1 MVYLE
6 DIYYLNPLGINMQKL
21 VVLFSFTLIFFGCTN
36 AGTDKNTDTVGI
48 GEISISADESL
59 QPVVSALEGAF
70 ENRRSAAKINVIYKP
85 EQESINLL
93 LLDSARVAVVTRELN
108 ASEKKVFEQQKLK
121 YRSLKVGVDAVALI
135 TNKSS
140 SDTLITF
147 NQLKNMFS
155 GKDKSKIL
163 VVDDANSSNL
173 VCVMDRLGLKDVTKL
188 NVFSGQSNK
197 GVIEYVKANRNAIG
211 LIGVNWI
218 SDGDDPASMG
228 FYSDINVMSVSAIEN
243 PKKEEYYLPFE
254 YNLYLERYPFRRNIY
269 MITKEARQGLG
280 TGFINFSADDIG
292 QLVIQKTGILPATQP
307 LRLYKV
313 QN

>member
-1 MVYLE
+1 MKKSTILF
-6 DIYYLNPLGINMQKL
+6 ILIGI
-21 VVLFSFTLIFFGCTN
+21 LFFDCKNN
-36 AGTDKNTDTVGI
+36 ATDKNTDTVGI

-59 QPVVSALEGAF
+59 QPVVSALKGAF
-70 ENRRSAAKINVIYKP
+70 ENNKKAAKINVIYKP

-93 LLDSARVAVVTRELN
+93 LLDSVRVAVVTRELN
-108 ASEKKVFEQQKLK
+108 ATEKKVFEQQKFK

-135 TNKSS
+135 TNKSNT
-140 SDTLITF
+140 DTLITF
-147 NQLKNMFS
+147 NQLKNLFT
-155 GKDKSKIL
+155 GKDKSKTL

-173 VCVMDRLGLKDVTKL
+173 VCVMDRLGLKDLTKL

-197 GVIEYVKANRNAIG
+197 GVIDYVKVNKTAIG
-211 LIGVNWI
+211 FIGVNWI

-228 FYSDINVMSVSAIEN
+228 FYRDINVLSVSDLEN

-254 YNLYLERYPFRRNIY
+254 YNLYLEKYPFRRNIY
-269 MITKEARQGLG
+269 MVTKEARQGLG

>member
-1 MVYLE
+1 MKYTYIYL
-6 DIYYLNPLGINMQKL
+6 LGL
-21 VVLFSFTLIFFGCTN
+21 FLFSCSQRGK
-36 AGTDKNTDTVGI
+36 DQSSDTVGM

-59 QPVVSALEGAF
+59 QPVVSALKIAF
-70 ENRRSAAKINVIYKP
+70 EGNNSAAKINVIYKP
-85 EQESINLL
+85 EQESINLM

-108 ASEKKVFEQQKLK
+108 ALEKKVFEQQKLK

-135 TNKSS
+135 TNKSDN
-140 SDTLITF
+140 DTLITF
-147 NQLKNMFS
+147 NKIKNILL
-155 GKDKSKIL
+155 GIDKSKTI

-173 VCVMDRLGLKDVTKL
+173 ACVMEKLGLNDLNKL
-188 NVFSGQSNK
+188 SVYSGKSNK
-197 GVIEYVKANRNAIG
+197 GVIDYVKSHKGSIG
-211 LIGVNWI
+211 IIGVNWI

-228 FYSDINVMSVSAIEN
+228 FYKTINVMSVSEKVN
-243 PKKEEYYLPFE
+243 PTKEEYYSPFE
-254 YNLYLERYPFRRNIY
+254 YNLNLQTYPLSRNIY

-280 TGFINFSADDIG
+280 TGFINFTSHEKG